1 MGALAP
7 MWNIEEPDTLFTRE
21 RTPLLNKLIERNL
34 VVDDIPPRSTGLWID
49 SPPPEKDADLGIRK
63 HVAWQTSIH
72 WEAVKTALKVHATRL
87 ATLEASHSPGGERV
101 ADQFLYPT
109 AGLQAIGN
117 SKLENW
123 TYNSPFP
130 WRETPSVECYPDPG
144 IMLAHWTTSG
154 SNIGRALVLNCAG
167 VTALQNIGGSNA
179 RFCTTKFAPGGD
191 KQSSIE
197 YTFWPYSV
205 TKTTSSGLQLKYWTV
220 IFDMRSS
227 GPGFGNYGQN
237 EMWKNA
243 YIYAPMF
250 LKKKYAPTIIK
261 P

>member
-1 MGALAP
+1 VVNG
-7 MWNIEEPDTLFTRE
+7 TRYISVITYVYWKNSRSGE
-21 RTPLLNKLIERNL
+21 GYWL
-34 VVDDIPPRSTGLWID
+34 VTEM
-49 SPPPEKDADLGIRK
+49 EKG
-63 HVAWQTSIH
+63 
-72 WEAVKTALKVHATRL
+72 
-87 ATLEASHSPGGERV
+87 V
-101 ADQFLYPT
+101 ADQFLYLT

-154 SNIGRALVLNCAG
+154 SNIGRALVLNRAG

-237 EMWKNA
+237 EMWKKRVHLRANV
-243 YIYAPMF
+243 PQ
-250 LKKKYAPTIIK
+250 KNTPPQSSNRKTS
-261 P
+261 